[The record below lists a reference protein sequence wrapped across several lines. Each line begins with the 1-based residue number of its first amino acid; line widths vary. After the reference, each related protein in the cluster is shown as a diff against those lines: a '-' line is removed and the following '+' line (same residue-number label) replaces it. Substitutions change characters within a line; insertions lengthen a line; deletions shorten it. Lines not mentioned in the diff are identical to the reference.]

1 MFLKEHCA
9 RFGIQRTFL
18 SSYPGSCQQSS
29 WIITENKNG
38 GWGGDGENGRAL
50 LSAAVR
56 ICLTILFPCS
66 CRTFRRKIM
75 LAVMTRSLDAIN
87 RQKCAL
93 ILVVRHPIDGFVHDL
108 YNDRKYCTR
117 SRMCGEILSPCW
129 FWIFFFF
136 LFLFYTNLRTRRV
149 CLCLCGY
156 VREDS
161 YRSVIV
167 ILLNIYIQYN
177 DYEILSIGIFFVVY
191 LLEDIG
197 KVNLHRV

>member
-1 MFLKEHCA
+1 MELFVVELYDSRPRLCLPSRKVEARETWVRCAPMFLKEHCA

-93 ILVVRHPIDGFVHDL
+93 ILVVPHPIDGFVHDL

-149 CLCLCGY
+149 CLCLFAGMSE
-156 VREDS
+156 RIRID
-161 YRSVIV
+161 R
-167 ILLNIYIQYN
+167 
-177 DYEILSIGIFFVVY
+177 
-191 LLEDIG
+191 
-197 KVNLHRV
+197 

>member
-75 LAVMTRSLDAIN
+75 LAVMTRSLNAIN

-93 ILVVRHPIDGFVHDL
+93 ILVVPHPIDGFVHDL

-117 SRMCGEILSPCW
+117 SRNCVVKLNSLSLLILN
-129 FWIFFFF
+129 FF
-136 LFLFYTNLRTRRV
+136 LFSISFLYEFANSSSLSLSLRV
-149 CLCLCGY
+149 CQRGF
-156 VREDS
+156 V
-161 YRSVIV
+161 
-167 ILLNIYIQYN
+167 
-177 DYEILSIGIFFVVY
+177 SIGNCDITKY
-191 LLEDIG
+191 LYT
-197 KVNLHRV
+197 V